1 MQGSHGEWLTL
12 LRDASRTL
20 GQSTGPRS
28 PALHADVE
36 RRVARA
42 EVLVRLGERSAAS
55 RSLTAEPLVTGDEI
69 EVLAH
74 ASAEAYL
81 PLQRR
86 AQPPPRSGGQASP
99 LHFGGRPP
107 LQRLHNLAWVAT
119 RCL

>member
-74 ASAEAYL
+74 ASAEARRRPGPAGRL
-81 PLQRR
+81 PHSTL
-86 AQPPPRSGGQASP
+86 
-99 LHFGGRPP
+99 GGRPP